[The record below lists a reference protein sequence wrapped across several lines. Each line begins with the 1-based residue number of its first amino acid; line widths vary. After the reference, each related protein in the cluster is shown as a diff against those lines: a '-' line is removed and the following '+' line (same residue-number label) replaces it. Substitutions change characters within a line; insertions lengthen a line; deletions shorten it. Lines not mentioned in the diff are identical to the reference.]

1 VEWVSRMSMYTH
13 VATRAR
19 IQHRQ
24 TEFALYTQMH
34 VDGLWEQVMILVE
47 HFFLLYGALSVLIWA
62 YMLATVRL
70 GSLASELF
78 EG

>member
-1 VEWVSRMSMYTH
+1 MSMYTH

-19 IQHRQ
+19 IQRRQ
-24 TEFALYTQMH
+24 AEFALYTQMH
-34 VDGLWEQVMILVE
+34 VEGLWEQVMILVE

-62 YMLATVRL
+62 YMLAAVRL
-70 GSLASELF
+70 GNLASALF